1 MRRGA
6 QLVPIWMPTMLKNTS
21 TKHKKVLPIKKN
33 SSILMIWVSRELF
46 GRIKSFFLSF
56 FYIQNKICCF
66 RRQIICIY
74 VGHSFFMKH
83 RWTDFLNLCFSFE
96 WRIVVLRVEKSNV
109 LMILHDQSE
118 RDCMY
123 FRIFQNPH
131 LNHTTPPEASFTVTL
146 KAAFD
151 RW

>member
-1 MRRGA
+1 VRRGA
-6 QLVPIWMPTMLKNTS
+6 QLVKRMSNVDTNNLFSEATNLILYIKKRKKKKTWFYQ
-21 TKHKKVLPIKKN
+21 KVLLKLI
-33 SSILMIWVSRELF
+33 SSKCL
-46 GRIKSFFLSF
+46 SFFLLA
-56 FYIQNKICCF
+56 
-66 RRQIICIY
+66 
-74 VGHSFFMKH
+74 
-83 RWTDFLNLCFSFE
+83 TLDFLNLCFSFE

-151 RW
+151 HCRNVHWMVL